1 MIGTIFL
8 KRVVQAL
15 PTIAG
20 VIVTIFVLLRVVP
33 GDPIAMLIPAEA
45 TPIDIAN
52 LKAFYGLDK
61 SIFDQF
67 VLYLKNLAHGDFGV
81 SISLKQEVLRLVLD
95 RLPATLEL
103 AVSATLI
110 AILVGSVI
118 AIASTYTKLRWI
130 VLLFDGFNSIALAV
144 PDFLWGLLL
153 IIVFGVLLPVL
164 PISGRIDPSSGARFV
179 TGFSLVE
186 SLVTG
191 RMAVAGDLAAH
202 MILPAVTLALPFTA
216 IIARVLRSG
225 LISAMTQDYVAYAR
239 VHGFGRLRILM
250 SYALPNALLPT
261 LTVTG
266 SQFVLLV
273 GGTVL
278 VELIFGYPGIGNM
291 LYGAAVNRDL
301 PLIQGV
307 TIVFALLF
315 ITFNLAVDL
324 AYVVV
329 DPRVKY

>member
-1 MIGTIFL
+1 MMVAIFL
-8 KRVVQAL
+8 RRLLHTL
-15 PTIAG
+15 PTMAG

-45 TPIDIAN
+45 TPADIAH
-52 LKAFYGLDK
+52 LRAFYGLDK
-61 SIFDQF
+61 SISQQF
-67 VLYLKNLAHGDFGV
+67 VLYLQNMAHGDFGL
-81 SISLKQEVLRLVLD
+81 SISLKQDVLRLVLG

-103 AVSATLI
+103 AVLAALMALAAGSA
-110 AILVGSVI
+110 I
-118 AIASTYTKLRWI
+118 AIASTYTRMKGL
-130 VLLFDGFNSIALAV
+130 VLLFEGFNSIALAV
-144 PDFLWGLLL
+144 PEFLWGLLL
-153 IIVFGVLLPVL
+153 ILLFGVLLPVL
-164 PISGRIDPSSGARFV
+164 PISGRIDPSSTARFA

-186 SLVTG
+186 AIVTG
-191 RMAVAGDLAAH
+191 RFAVAGDLLSH

-216 IIARVLRSG
+216 IVARVLRSA
-225 LISAMTQDYVAYAR
+225 LISAMTQDYVSYAR
-239 VHGFGRLRILM
+239 VHGFGRLRVLL

-261 LTVTG
+261 VTVAG
-266 SQFVLLV
+266 AHFILLV

-307 TIVFALLF
+307 TIVFALMF
-315 ITFNLAVDL
+315 IGFNLAVDL
-324 AYVVV
+324 AYVAI

>member
-1 MIGTIFL
+1 MIGAVFL
-8 KRVVQAL
+8 KRVIQAL

-20 VIVTIFVLLRVVP
+20 IIVTIFVLLRIVP

-45 TPIDIAN
+45 TPADVAN
-52 LKAFYGLDK
+52 LRAFYGLDK
-61 SIFDQF
+61 PIFDQF
-67 VLYLKNLAHGDFGV
+67 VLYLQNLSHGDLGT
-81 SISLKQEVLRLVLD
+81 SISLKQHVLGLVLG

-103 AVSATLI
+103 AVCATLL
-110 AILVGSVI
+110 AMSLGTAI
-118 AIASTYTKLRWI
+118 AIASTYTKARWL

-164 PISGRIDPSSGARFV
+164 PISGRIDPSSTARFV
-179 TGFSLVE
+179 TGFSLIE
-186 SLVTG
+186 AIVTG
-191 RMAVAGDLAAH
+191 QLAVAGDLASH

-216 IIARVLRSG
+216 IIARVLRSA

-239 VHGFGRLRILM
+239 VHGFGRLRVLL

-266 SQFVLLV
+266 SHFVLLV

-291 LYGAAVNRDL
+291 LYSAAVNRDL

-307 TIVFALLF
+307 TIVFAFLF
-315 ITFNLAVDL
+315 IACNLVIDL
-324 AYVVV
+324 AYTAV